1 MTPHPVTD
9 RFDRRLRDLRL
20 SVIDRCNFRCGYC
33 MPADREYDFLDRDE
47 LLSAEE
53 IERLVRVFAGLGAA
67 KLRITGGEPLL
78 RPDLAEVV
86 ERVSAVEGI
95 RDVAMTTNGYLLA
108 RHVEA
113 LAAAGLDRVTVSLDA
128 LDEEVFG
135 RMNGRGFGLEEVLEG
150 VEAARASGL
159 EPVKLNMVVQR
170 GVNDHLVVDTARRF
184 KGTGVIVRFIEYM
197 DVGTLNGWRLEDVV
211 PSRELVDR
219 INDELPLLP
228 LGENYPGEVADRY
241 LYLDGSGEIG
251 FISSVSQPFCGDC
264 TRVRL
269 SAEGVLYTCL
279 FAGEG
284 TDLRGPLRDGADD
297 ARLRDTISGVWTAR
311 TDRYSERRT
320 AATDGLELPASALLG
335 ALGDGGEA
343 GSPSVGNGA
352 GSPAAEQEGRVEMF
366 RMGG

>member
-1 MTPHPVTD
+1 MTQLPLTD
-9 RFDRRLRDLRL
+9 RFGRHLRDLRL

-33 MPADREYDFLDRDE
+33 MPADREYDFLDREE
-47 LLSAEE
+47 LLTVEE
-53 IERLVRVFAGLGAA
+53 IGRLTRVFAGLGAS

-78 RPDLAEVV
+78 RPDLAGVIETVAATDGV
-86 ERVSAVEGI
+86 

-108 RHVEA
+108 RQAEE
-113 LAAAGLDRVTVSLDA
+113 LARAGLDRVTVSLDA
-128 LDEEVFG
+128 VDEEVFG
-135 RMNGRGFGLEEVLEG
+135 RMNGRGFGLDEVLAG
-150 VEAARASGL
+150 IDAALDAGL

-211 PSRELVDR
+211 PSAELVER
-219 INDELPLLP
+219 IDAEMPLLP

-264 TRVRL
+264 TRARL
-269 SAEGVLYTCL
+269 SAEGTLYTCL
-279 FAGEG
+279 FAGQG
-284 TDLRGPLRDGADD
+284 TDLKSLLREGASD
-297 ARLRDTISGVWTAR
+297 AELRATVEEVWSRRA
-311 TDRYSERRT
+311 DRYSERRT
-320 AATDGLELPASALLG
+320 AATDGLELPASAILK
-335 ALGDGGEA
+335 ALSERETA
-343 GSPSVGNGA
+343 AASGNGA
-352 GSPAAEQEGRVEMF
+352 GSSAAEQPDRVEMF